1 MRINDVLKEFVT
13 PQATAQDP
21 GLERE
26 KDVDIVFVGL
36 YPQGENRAED
46 VATALEEVLP
56 KEYPQ
61 AWHRPNYNGSNVRR
75 VMETLRKNQIATVTT
90 KPLSVAQKLVK
101 IFQTYGIKCRIDAP
115 GLEEDLTER
124 NMGQP
129 RVPAAKP
136 EIISAVDNGKII
148 TVQVRVPDGT
158 TRSMSNSNPAV
169 IQQWLNVKYG
179 LRFPANIARKFVGMP
194 ASMAEQDIDE
204 DLSRR
209 GFLKGA
215 GAAAL
220 AGAAGST
227 LGQAIH
233 LHDKPGNVLPKSFGH
248 PSQREELQA
257 KFDSMPLGQKINWRV
272 KPNIVYTGNMYV
284 DNPAEVEVSCAADGK
299 IISVRLLK
307 SSQNKEWDNA
317 VLKAVNKSEYMP
329 SDENGKIQPLIVISF
344 DPGLEQKLRE
354 NLQRM
359 QQAAGAT
366 GPAKESVEQ
375 GVTEGDLN
383 EKSTSQA
390 QFRTM
395 AAAAHNPKF
404 ARKVGIATDV
414 AQEFH
419 GADRG
424 QDYKSLPKKA
434 NEGELDEGE
443 LDEGWKEKVAAAALA
458 GTMALGS
465 AGAQARIT
473 PDAQGN
479 FPSSGKPVATQQATT
494 TAPAIPST
502 LTKPQAQYDVDT
514 QLLTYK
520 GKQYKWNSDAQ
531 ATGQGEVVSA
541 PAMSIRSRSM
551 FPTKVELNPNGTYTR
566 ASVNEAA
573 PRLPNPQN
581 YDSDWDYY
589 NDRDSE
595 EPADDDAD
603 YENMIDEPNDWFDES
618 RQKVGNM
625 DADAFDAALSRMK
638 KLAGAGPL
646 KTVYDPNKRVYKNMP
661 TAQQPAKQ
669 PQK

>member
-1 MRINDVLKEFVT
+1 
-13 PQATAQDP
+13 
-21 GLERE
+21 
-26 KDVDIVFVGL
+26 
-36 YPQGENRAED
+36 
-46 VATALEEVLP
+46 VAA
-56 KEYPQ
+56 
-61 AWHRPNYNGSNVRR
+61 H
-75 VMETLRKNQIATVTT
+75 
-90 KPLSVAQKLVK
+90 
-101 IFQTYGIKCRIDAP
+101 
-115 GLEEDLTER
+115 
-124 NMGQP
+124 
-129 RVPAAKP
+129 KP
-136 EIISAVDNGKII
+136 EIVSATDDGKTI

-179 LRFPANIARKFVGMP
+179 LRFPASIARKFVGMP
-194 ASMAEQDIDE
+194 ASMAEGIR
-204 DLSRR
+204 DLGYDAQSLIMKLRR
-209 GFLKGA
+209 DVEEKRLQPTRDA
-215 GAAAL
+215 VLMAAREL
-220 AGAAGST
+220 AGDMDFAPELLVQQV
-227 LGQAIH
+227 LGQRVAE
-233 LHDKPGNVLPKSFGH
+233 
-248 PSQREELQA
+248 QEL
-257 KFDSMPLGQKINWRV
+257 D
-272 KPNIVYTGNMYV
+272 
-284 DNPAEVEVSCAADGK
+284 
-299 IISVRLLK
+299 
-307 SSQNKEWDNA
+307 
-317 VLKAVNKSEYMP
+317 
-329 SDENGKIQPLIVISF
+329 
-344 DPGLEQKLRE
+344 
-354 NLQRM
+354 
-359 QQAAGAT
+359 
-366 GPAKESVEQ
+366 
-375 GVTEGDLN
+375 

-404 ARKVGIATDV
+404 ARKVGIDTDV

-573 PRLPNPQN
+573 PKAPDPQN

-589 NDRDSE
+589 NDRDAE
-595 EPADDDAD
+595 EPEDTDAD
-603 YENMIDEPNDWFDES
+603 YENMIDEPSDWFDES

-625 DADAFDAALSRMK
+625 DADAFDDALARMK

-646 KTVYDPNKRVYKNMP
+646 KTVYDPARRVYKNVP